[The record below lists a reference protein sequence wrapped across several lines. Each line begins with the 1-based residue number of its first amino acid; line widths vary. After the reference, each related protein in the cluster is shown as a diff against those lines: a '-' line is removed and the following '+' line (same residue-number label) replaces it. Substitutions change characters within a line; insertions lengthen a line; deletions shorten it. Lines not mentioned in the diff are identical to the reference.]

1 MKRILCPTDFSEVA
15 ANAIEYAAKLAQKMN
30 AGITLINIRKLSD
43 LTPEEQILY
52 KKDLDVKNFRDRLEE
67 LSDMVNKTFNVP
79 CGFVVE
85 TSAGSLSGVI
95 GSNALGYDLIV
106 MGTKG
111 TSSIG
116 QLLFGTNTYNVIR
129 ETNVPVLLVPE
140 GCRYQEMKLI
150 VFAFDYW
157 RTNQLPLS
165 KLIELAKILQSE
177 ILILEVMEESR
188 SQKIEKQLREDQK
201 QIKQLYGDEK
211 VSIRFDTIHTSDLP
225 LSINNYMLRNQAD
238 LLALCAIRHSLIEN
252 IFHKSVIKE
261 ITGMASYPVF
271 VFE

>member
-1 MKRILCPTDFSEVA
+1 MKRILCPTDFSEEA
-15 ANAIEYAAKLAQKMN
+15 SNAVEYAAKLAQKMN
-30 AGITLINIRKLSD
+30 AGITLIHIRTLSD

-52 KKDLDVKNFRDRLEE
+52 KKDLDVQRYKDRLEE
-67 LSDMVNKTFNVP
+67 LSEMVSKTFKVP

-85 TSAGSLSGVI
+85 TSIFSLSEVI
-95 GSNALGYDLIV
+95 GSNALGYNLIV

-116 QLLFGTNTYNVIR
+116 QFLFGTNTYKVIR

-140 GCRYQEMKLI
+140 ECHYKEIELI
-150 VFAFDYW
+150 LFAFDYW

-165 KLIELAKILQSE
+165 KLIELARTLHAE

-188 SQKIEKQLREDQK
+188 SQKVEKQLKEDQE
-201 QIKQLYGDEK
+201 QIKQLYADEN

-225 LSINNYMLRNQAD
+225 SSINNYMLRNEAD

-261 ITGMASYPVF
+261 ISGMATYPVF
-271 VFE
+271 VFQ